1 MGERRKGIIP
11 IFVPDISRH
20 LPFPNLSLTKKKK
33 EVEEK
38 KKSPFSDSSKTGCY
52 LIFFVPRFPFLFL
65 NSRLPVAFPSSCT
78 PSGPARGRSSSRST
92 WGGGG
97 EKDHVRIATIK
108 SDFALLL
115 KYYSISPLFIWI
127 VVNILESFFVKKKK
141 KKEMHPYPC
150 INNGR
155 CHNSPPC
162 SSSLRARPG
171 LPVIPLNSLLL
182 SSLTSPAPAV

>member
-1 MGERRKGIIP
+1 MLFNFLCTAISIS
-11 IFVPDISRH
+11 IFK
-20 LPFPNLSLTKKKK
+20 LT
-33 EVEEK
+33 
-38 KKSPFSDSSKTGCY
+38 
-52 LIFFVPRFPFLFL
+52 
-65 NSRLPVAFPSSCT
+65 
-78 PSGPARGRSSSRST
+78 SSSRFPVFLHSIRSCSRSIFIPEYL
-92 WGGGG
+92 GGGG